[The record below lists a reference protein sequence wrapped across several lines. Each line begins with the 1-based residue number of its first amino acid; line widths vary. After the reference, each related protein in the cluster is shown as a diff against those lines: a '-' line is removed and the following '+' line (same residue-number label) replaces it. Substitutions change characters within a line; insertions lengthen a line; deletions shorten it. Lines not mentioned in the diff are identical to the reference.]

1 MRIRLQSR
9 SRFQLALILALIA
22 PSFSPRPDLRAASWF
37 GGTGNWDEMTNW
49 IPMQVPGGGDEV
61 FIDSGIAR
69 IFSSSGSQD
78 ARIAGVVGSF
88 AAVEVKSANGFWLNS
103 SFIFLGDADGATGQL
118 TVDDGGSVSCLDFG
132 IGAGMGEIFVSN
144 GGTLSVR
151 SLGIGN
157 GVLRT
162 ESGGQVMGVSLG
174 VGGAIPSRTGD
185 ALVTGTGSEW
195 KFSGAVGVGGGTGD
209 GTITVNSGATVE
221 SGMLLI
227 NHVPGVFPPPI
238 SGSSITVDGVGS
250 SWTSS
255 DTVFVDN
262 SGVLKTQNGGRFT
275 AMANVM
281 VLSEGNLVA
290 TGDGSQ
296 LSVGGSITVGGG
308 GMGGNIAIMNGA
320 TASST
325 GATRIAQA
333 INESGTVTVSGA
345 GSHWASTGI
354 ITVGGQGTA
363 KLRVSDGGTIAADS
377 VNVFSPS
384 NIANVLH
391 IDGGDTPETRGIL
404 ETTLVTAINAN
415 SQVQFDGGILR
426 ATADSTDFIRGAP
439 IINARGAYIDT
450 NGFTVGIGAVF
461 SGLGGLTKLGA
472 GTLALNF
479 PAIQNYA
486 GATTIEQG
494 TLQLGF
500 GFPSTTNF
508 LPVQTHLVMGNA
520 SDAGYATLDLH
531 GFNQEIA
538 ALSSIG
544 TTMLRVVTNSAA
556 LKTLTVNQFSDT
568 VYGGQLTGDLN
579 LTKLGPGTLTLTG
592 DNSHAGSTTIDGGT
606 LKVDGSILG
615 NVHVNAGGTL
625 SGSGTI
631 FGLIDN
637 AGGTVSPGASP
648 GTLHVGGD
656 YTQSASGRLMLEIA
670 GPIAGTDYDVL
681 DVTGSIMLLGTVD
694 VELVN
699 GYVPTGEMQFDLLKF
714 AGTLDV
720 SQATFSLLGAPEG
733 TQLTPFTQ
741 GGIFGL
747 TIIGPPTNL
756 PGDYNDDYVVDAAD
770 YTVWRDR
777 LGQTA
782 SLPNDDTPGVG
793 PDDYMRWKSHFGESA
808 GDGEA
813 ADSNTAVP
821 EPATLMLLIFA
832 ANGWCLW
839 RGQSA

>member
-9 SRFQLALILALIA
+9 SRFQLALILALSTLSLA
-22 PSFSPRPDLRAASWF
+22 PRLELRAATWF

-88 AAVEVKSANGFWLNS
+88 AAVEVKSVNGFWVNS

-162 ESGGQVMGVSLG
+162 ESGGQVTGVSFG

-195 KFSGAVGVGGGTGD
+195 RFSGAVGAGGGTGD

-238 SGSSITVDGVGS
+238 SGSSVTIDGDGS

-255 DTVFVDN
+255 GTVFVD
-262 SGVLKTQNGGRFT
+262 STGVLKIQNGGEFT
-275 AMANVM
+275 TTGDVQ
-281 VLSEGNLVA
+281 VLSEGSLIA
-290 TGDGSQ
+290 TGDDSQ
-296 LSVGGSITVGGG
+296 LSVGGSIAVGGSG
-308 GMGGNIAIMNGA
+308 IGGNIVVMNGA
-320 TASST
+320 IANSM

-333 INESGTVTVSGA
+333 INETGTVTISGA
-345 GSHWASTGI
+345 GSHWTNSGI
-354 ITVGGQGTA
+354 VTVGGQGTA
-363 KLRVSDGGTIAADS
+363 KLSVSDGGTITADS
-377 VNVFSPS
+377 VNVVSPS

-404 ETTLVTAINAN
+404 ETTLVTALNAK

-439 IINARGAYIDT
+439 IINARGAFIDT

-486 GATTIEQG
+486 GATTVEQG
-494 TLQLGF
+494 TLQLAF
-500 GFPSTTNF
+500 GFPSTTNS

-520 SDAGYATLDLH
+520 SDTGSATLDLH
-531 GFNQEIA
+531 GFDQEIG
-538 ALSSIG
+538 ALSSDG
-544 TTMLRVVTNSAA
+544 TTMSRVVTNSAA
-556 LKTLTVNQFSDT
+556 LKTLTVNQFSNT
-568 VYGGQLTGDLN
+568 VYGGQLTGNLN
-579 LTKLGPGTLTLTG
+579 LTKLGLGTLTLTG
-592 DNSHAGSTTIDGGT
+592 ENTYSGSTTINGGT
-606 LKVDGSILG
+606 LKVDGTLLG

-625 SGSGTI
+625 SGNGAI

-670 GPIAGTDYDVL
+670 GPTAGTDYDVL
-681 DVTGSIMLLGTVD
+681 DVTGSIMLLGMVD
-694 VELVN
+694 VALVN
-699 GYVPTGEMQFDLLKF
+699 GYVPTGETQFDLLKF
-714 AGTLDV
+714 AGTIDV
-720 SQATFSLLGAPEG
+720 SQATFNFLGAPDG
-733 TQLTPFTQ
+733 TQFTPFTQ

-747 TIIGPPTNL
+747 TILAPPTNL
-756 PGDYNDDYVVDAAD
+756 PGDYNEDHVVDAAD

-793 PDDYMRWKSHFGESA
+793 PDDYTRWKSHFGESA

-821 EPATLMLLIFA
+821 EPATLVLLIFA
-832 ANGWCLW
+832 ATGWCLW
-839 RGQSA
+839 RGRSA